1 MAPEARV
8 DPARIPRKLRYA
20 RLEAEM
26 DRGSSKIELA
36 TLTVALIT
44 LAIATAVLL
53 RPLPAPDSS
62 GRSAIQSLERE
73 VGNLRGE
80 ITQLVTAVEE
90 SEGGGQPVDLS
101 SLETRL
107 DGLEASMR
115 GVSDTIQTIAGTA
128 STICRLVADSPFTPG
143 TTC

>member
-1 MAPEARV
+1 
-8 DPARIPRKLRYA
+8 
-20 RLEAEM
+20 M
-26 DRGSSKIELA
+26 DRGSSRIELA

-44 LAIATAVLL
+44 LAVVTAVLL

-62 GRSAIQSLERE
+62 GPSATQSLERE
-73 VGNLRGE
+73 VGNLRDE
-80 ITQLVTAVEE
+80 IAQLVTAVEE

-101 SLETRL
+101 SLESRL

-115 GVSDTIQTIAGTA
+115 GIDETIQTIARTA
-128 STICRLVADSPFTPG
+128 STICQLVADSPFTPG